1 VLKGR
6 RFGNLVAVAGAALP
20 LDALATD
27 AARDAFPARLL
38 HGADLDRFVAGA
50 RPATDGAAEDSPE
63 PPRALFA

>member
-1 VLKGR
+1 
-6 RFGNLVAVAGAALP
+6 
-20 LDALATD
+20 LATD

-38 HGADLDRFVAGA
+38 HGAELDRFAAGA